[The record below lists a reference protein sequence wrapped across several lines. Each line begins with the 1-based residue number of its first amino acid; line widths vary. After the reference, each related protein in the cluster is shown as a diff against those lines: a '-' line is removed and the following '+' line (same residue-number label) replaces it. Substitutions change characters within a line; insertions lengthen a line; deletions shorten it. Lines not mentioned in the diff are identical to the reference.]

1 MSNILIHENR
11 NLLPCHFRPIFSKK
25 RRAVAAGLGVTECA
39 AAGTWSN
46 VLAVVELGSSAA
58 AARVSVGGR
67 D

>member
-1 MSNILIHENR
+1 MKT
-11 NLLPCHFRPIFSKK
+11 SKK